1 MAPPRQADVAM
12 LTLIRLVHALVA
24 LVFLGCL
31 ALVFYCGLTGR
42 YHPLLIAAMVALA
55 VEGALVWWNGGKCV
69 LAGLHRR
76 YGDDKDF
83 FGLFLPPP
91 VLPYV
96 FPFCFVLTLLGICLC
111 LRLAL

>member
-1 MAPPRQADVAM
+1 MAPSRQADVAM
-12 LTLIRLVHALVA
+12 LTLIRLVHGLVA

-31 ALVFYCGLTGR
+31 ALVYYCGLLGR
-42 YHPLLIAAMVALA
+42 YHPLLIPAMVALA
-55 VEGALVWWNGGKCV
+55 VECALVWWNAVKCV

-76 YGDDKDF
+76 YGDDRDF

-96 FPFCFVLTLLGICLC
+96 FPFCFVLTLIGVLLC
-111 LRLAL
+111 IRLAL